1 MIVFEKKN
9 EQCGESM
16 LFVKWR
22 KKRLKSIVRWQDY
35 IEIDTTTVI
44 LFSLLIC
51 LEGIF

>member
-1 MIVFEKKN
+1 MIVFGKKWAVWW
-9 EQCGESM
+9 EHVICEM
-16 LFVKWR
+16 K